1 MPAGKKLGV
10 VLSVLAAGGSLAL
23 FFRKDASQF
32 EVSHES
38 ASDNVFRQRVERRVA
53 TDTEWARKQA
63 PAQRPAPARPAVRVV
78 PTTASIPETSS
89 GAPAA
94 PTHHKTFHPVGAL
107 LPPVDGVA
115 EDRDLEPAGNEAP
128 MASDGTRRHTVTDGD
143 TLTKLAV
150 AYLGRADRYLE
161 IFEANRGVLTS
172 PDLLPIGASLKIPA
186 RATVSAQPPSVQVS
200 PPPAD

>member
-53 TDTEWARKQA
+53 TDTEWARKQS
-63 PAQRPAPARPAVRVV
+63 PAPRPVAARPAVRVT
-78 PTTASIPETSS
+78 PATASIPETSS
-89 GAPAA
+89 AAPAA
-94 PTHHKTFHPVGAL
+94 PTYHKAFHPVGAL
-107 LPPVDGVA
+107 LPPIDGVA
-115 EDRDLEPAGNEAP
+115 DDKDVEPAADEAP
-128 MASDGTRRHTVTDGD
+128 MASDGTRRHTVADGD

-150 AYLGRADRYLE
+150 EYLGRADRYLE
-161 IFEANRGVLTS
+161 IFEANRDLLTS

-186 RATVSAQPPSVQVS
+186 RSAGVAQPPSVQVS
-200 PPPAD
+200 PPPTE